1 MLLDCD
7 KSGAWPTAL
16 WPFGTKPVENPQS
29 RQLLLRK
36 T

>member
-16 WPFGTKPVENPQS
+16 WPFGTKPENRQS

>member
-16 WPFGTKPVENPQS
+16 WPFGTKPVENRQL

>member
-1 MLLDCD
+1 MLPDCD

-16 WPFGTKPVENPQS
+16 WPFRTKPVENPQS